1 MDLLHNTG
9 GQNVGE
15 HGTTESPEVKLFPWV
30 SFLKNYFEHDSI
42 KFKTDNP
49 RPESFASNRRN
60 KVETCKLALSSI
72 ELQANFTL
80 CVHNIYINIYS
91 LNNGHTASQCF
102 FPFSSRILSKYLYIM
117 YAQTYIYIH
126 THILTQQMKEN
137 SYTHMLPPTVKY
149 IGRRKG
155 SNPDLPQF

>member
-1 MDLLHNTG
+1 MDLVHNTG

-15 HGTTESPEVKLFPWV
+15 HGTIESPGVKLFPRV

-42 KFKTDNP
+42 QFKTDNP

-72 ELQANFTL
+72 ELQAKFTL
-80 CVHNIYINIYS
+80 CVHNIYINIHS
-91 LNNGHTASQCF
+91 LNNCHIASQCF
-102 FPFSSRILSKYLYIM
+102 FPFGSRILSKYMYIM
-117 YAQTYIYIH
+117 CAQTYICIH
-126 THILTQQMKEN
+126 THTQQMKRKFIY
-137 SYTHMLPPTVKY
+137 SHASIVRY
-149 IGRRKG
+149 IGRRNG